1 MLAEVII
8 STAGTNPHPKQ
19 IHKPPFRSWKI
30 GSVLVWSCQQM
41 NSSEDKPSLL
51 LFSPKRQRSEVFQW
65 WVMKALVLL
74 NNASDWGE
82 QIPGSHRDGLAPKA
96 TFVRTDSRPPP
107 LASCVTWIVKPVKV
121 CSVIF
126 IMLSCFIE
134 GVHFAIWNSF
144 QVLPSCLR
152 RGTYCLHFHCSH
164 ISNLCWILK
173 FFS

>member
-30 GSVLVWSCQQM
+30 GSVLVWPCRQM
-41 NSSEDKPSLL
+41 NFSEDKPSPL
-51 LFSPKRQRSEVFQW
+51 LFSPKRRRSEVFQW

-82 QIPGSHRDGLAPKA
+82 QILGSHRDGLAPKA
-96 TFVRTDSRPPP
+96 TFIRTDSRPAP

-121 CSVIF
+121 CSMIF
-126 IMLSCFIE
+126 KCLAVSLRGYI
-134 GVHFAIWNSF
+134 
-144 QVLPSCLR
+144 LPFGIVFRC
-152 RGTYCLHFHCSH
+152 CHHV
-164 ISNLCWILK
+164 
-173 FFS
+173 